1 MAFEFSHASTLL
13 ANVDYALATGCR
25 SIVIGTTGWAAEP
38 ALADQL
44 QARLRES
51 GARAVVAPTFSLGA
65 VLFAELAVE
74 AARLFGRFEEYD
86 PYVFEWHRRNKADR
100 PSGTAL
106 AIADR
111 LIPHLPAKRRARL
124 AEGPGA
130 PDRDTLEVVALRA
143 GASPGMHV
151 VGFDAPGESIELRV
165 TARDRS
171 AYVAGALLAADRL
184 IAEPW
189 RRAGIT
195 PFDQLVR
202 DLVSQPIDSTA
213 EPARSP
219 GRRLTT
225 DHPRPKRT
233 KGTSDDPNHHH
244 SHPARRLHRPGHAVP
259 ARRLAGRGRLPRAG
273 LVAGP
278 GRHRRPGA
286 LRHDRRIADPQRR

>member
-1 MAFEFSHASTLL
+1 MRALITGTGNMGRAIRATLETRGDEIVAFAGRPGPDRQPRPDARTLPTPAVAFEFSHASSLL
-13 ANVDYALATGCR
+13 ENVDYALAAGCR
-25 SIVIGTTGWAAEP
+25 SIVIGTTGWAGEP
-38 ALADQL
+38 EVADQL
-44 QARLRES
+44 RDRLRES
-51 GARAVVAPTFSLGA
+51 GARAVAAPTFSLGA

-86 PYVFEWHRRNKADR
+86 PYVFEWHRRTKADR

-106 AIADR
+106 AIAER
-111 LIPHLPAKRRARL
+111 LIPHLPATRRARL
-124 AEGPGA
+124 ADGQGA

-189 RRAGIT
+189 RPPGIT

-202 DLVSQPIDSTA
+202 DLLSQPIDSTA
-213 EPARSP
+213 EP
-219 GRRLTT
+219 
-225 DHPRPKRT
+225 
-233 KGTSDDPNHHH
+233 
-244 SHPARRLHRPGHAVP
+244 V
-259 ARRLAGRGRLPRAG
+259 
-273 LVAGP
+273 
-278 GRHRRPGA
+278 GA
-286 LRHDRRIADPQRR
+286 AA